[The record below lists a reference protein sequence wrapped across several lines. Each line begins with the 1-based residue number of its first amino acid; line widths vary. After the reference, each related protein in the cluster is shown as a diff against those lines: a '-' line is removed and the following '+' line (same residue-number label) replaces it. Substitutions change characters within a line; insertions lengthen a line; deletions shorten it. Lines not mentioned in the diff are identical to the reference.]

1 MTAPLRSWKER
12 IRGGVVTADDPRD
25 VLPNRAALE
34 DVNIDMQ
41 RVAAAIVG
49 LDPDALDNEPRDPTQ
64 EEIDAWLIP
73 ADWDEQPPGAPGHRW
88 QAWGPLCLV
97 CHRDVPEGHAV
108 AYPFLIGSRAC
119 LGDCA
124 TYLDSLLRVYDRS
137 ARGRWRPTRQVHT
150 LANGASCRTCERG
163 AA

>member
-1 MTAPLRSWKER
+1 MMLTVWLSDARPPAVEMPSDGQWATPRTMVQLIRDRTDNAPEDWSTFEPFE
-12 IRGGVVTADDPRD
+12 AD
-25 VLPNRAALE
+25 
-34 DVNIDMQ
+34 IDS
-41 RVAAAIVG
+41 
-49 LDPDALDNEPRDPTQ
+49 
-64 EEIDAWLIP
+64 WLIP
-73 ADWDEQPPGAPGHRW
+73 DDWDEQPPVAPGHHW
-88 QAWGPLCLV
+88 TAWGPLCLV

-137 ARGRWRPTRQVHT
+137 VRGRWRPTRQVHT

>member
-1 MTAPLRSWKER
+1 MTAHDGLSMTPDGLIGIILAQVE
-12 IRGGVVTADDPRD
+12 DND
-25 VLPNRAALE
+25 VDLIVEPSPAL
-34 DVNIDMQ
+34 
-41 RVAAAIVG
+41 VAAWKRDTHG
-49 LDPDALDNEPRDPTQ
+49 PDTK
-64 EEIDAWLIP
+64 
-73 ADWDEQPPGAPGHRW
+73 HRW
-88 QAWGPLCLV
+88 TAWGPLCLV

-137 ARGRWRPTRQVHT
+137 DRGRWRLTRQVHT